1 MTSKISD
8 PEKFYKYRSMQPGA
22 AEYVLQTIA
31 SNEIYFAS
39 PNSFNDIFDCK
50 PVVTFDC
57 TDEQFIEQYIALA
70 RKRGS
75 FFSRERTLHDA
86 RQAIGDPYRDLRITS
101 AAVRFQRELALSLH
115 KTGVYCVSERND
127 DILMWAHYADH
138 HRGVCLEFDS
148 GAAEM
153 IEAQRVIYA
162 KDRPAIDQFRDTNV
176 QEKMEKALLTKS
188 SHWSYEQEWRIV
200 HHVKGVGKAK
210 LESNTLTG
218 LIFGAAASKQ
228 TKDDIMHALANNG
241 LSIPLYQA
249 VPDDHEFKITVL
261 PAT

>member
-1 MTSKISD
+1 MILKNSD

-22 AEYVLQTIA
+22 AKYVLQTIV

-70 RKRGS
+70 RKHGS
-75 FFSRERTLHDA
+75 FFSQEKLLHDA
-86 RQAIGDPYRDLRITS
+86 REAIGDPYRDLRITS
-101 AAVRFQRELALSLH
+101 AAIRFQQELALSLH

-127 DILMWAHYADH
+127 DILMWSHYADN
-138 HRGVCLEFDS
+138 HRGVCLEFNG

-153 IEAQRVIYA
+153 IDAQRVIYA
-162 KDRPAIDQFRDTNV
+162 EDRPAIDQFRDTTV

-188 SHWSYEQEWRIV
+188 SHWSYEKEWRIV
-200 HHVKGVGKAK
+200 HHVKGVGKVK

-218 LIFGAAASKQ
+218 LIFGAATSKQ
-228 TKDDIMHALANNG
+228 TKDDIMLTLANNAIS
-241 LSIPLYQA
+241 LPLFQA
-249 VPDDHEFKITVL
+249 VPDDREFRITIL
-261 PAT
+261 PVT